1 MRSSAVRAGLGVTA
15 AAVTGLVFGSL
26 PAAALSAAV
35 PTGPGQAV
43 IVVLA
48 DQFQNLPAVHGSAV
62 ARTDAVAGAQAPLI
76 SSLQSAGARDV
87 RSLSLLDALT
97 ATVTPA
103 EAATLRANPQVAEVV
118 PDAAIKLPEQ
128 ARPAVAG
135 PSAGRGRAQTPPAG
149 VCAPN
154 GQTQLNPEAIS
165 AIGADSDVPGAPTA
179 RSLGATGAGVIVGDI
194 AGSIDPATPELVRAD
209 GTDVIGDYQDFTG
222 EGGTVQSEDLESYLD
237 DGMIAAQGS
246 HVYNL
251 QDYMSATD
259 PLARPCN
266 IRLEGVAPNV
276 TLDAYK
282 VYGADDYTTTSA
294 FLEAINYA
302 VTVDHVNVLN
312 EEGGSFPMPDTSAD
326 LIKQANAAAIAAGVT
341 ITSPS
346 YDAGPENTIWSPSTQ
361 PGVLSVGASTTFRSY
376 AQADSAGF
384 ASIGATGYVSGNISA
399 LSSGGSTEAG
409 RSIDLV
415 APGDLDWAICTAD
428 PALAADCVNQAGKPS
443 GLTQSGG
450 TSESGPLVAGV
461 AALVIQAYR
470 SAHGGACPTPQLVGQ
485 LLTSTAD
492 DLGAVGSEQGAGQVD
507 AYKAVEAAESVHTGD
522 GSPAATGNTLLTSV
536 DQLDAIGNPGAGQN
550 FSVQVTNTGSKT
562 QKVSLSGRTLGT
574 SHVVSTKTVTLAD
587 GGASYVDAYGYTR
600 NVQKV
605 TFTVPAGQSQLDA
618 NIAWPGTAAQDSVD
632 VTLLDPHGVLTGY
645 SLPQGGGN
653 HGQSTVH
660 TPVAGT
666 WTAVIT
672 DTTKASNGYVGP
684 VQFSAAVSSFVGFGS
699 VSPST
704 LTLAPGAVGTVHV
717 TAALPA
723 KPGDLTASLAISS
736 PQSGASSIPITLRS
750 VIPVANGVGKF
761 TGTLVGGNGRG
772 YVPAQTLFYNVNV
785 PSNEPALDLQVAL
798 DDNATDTFTAFLVS
812 PDGQN
817 PARATNQLPSGSTVV
832 NGTAA
837 RAHVLNP
844 EAGQWTVIVTF
855 NNPVNGD
862 ALNTPVNGTVSF
874 APITAATTGVPT
886 GGVLQPGKAQQV
898 AVTVHNDSAGVE
910 SYFLDARLA
919 QQAQVTLASFTPSA
933 NLTLPLSY
941 SNADP
946 QWIVPTETTA
956 VSASAVSTAPV
967 MFDAAP
973 YNGEP
978 DLASTAVGNNAFVS
992 YSAAQVTQGDWNVI
1006 PQLAGAFGPTGT
1018 PAPSTVTL
1026 GMSVTTRAF
1035 DPNATSPSG
1044 DLWLLG
1050 VTPKAPFAPVVV
1062 QPGKSATLYLTIT
1075 PSGPAGSTVTGT
1087 IFLDDDSALSEN
1099 GASPTGDELVAI
1111 PYHYTVG

>member
-15 AAVTGLVFGSL
+15 AIATGLVFGSL
-26 PAAALSAAV
+26 PAAALTAAV
-35 PTGPGQAV
+35 PAGPGQAV

-48 DQFQNLPAVHGSAV
+48 DQYQNLPAGHTSLG
-62 ARTDAVAGAQAPLI
+62 ARNSAVAGAQAPLI
-76 SSLQSAGARDV
+76 NGLHAAGAQNV
-87 RSLSLLDALT
+87 RSLSLLNALT
-97 ATVTPA
+97 ATVTPD
-103 EAATLRANPQVAEVV
+103 EAATLRSNPQVAAVV
-118 PDAAIKLPEQ
+118 PDAAIKLPQQ
-128 ARPAVAG
+128 ALPTTVG
-135 PSAGRGRAQTPPAG
+135 PTAKHGKAQTLPAG

-154 GQTQLNPEAIS
+154 GKVQLNPEAIS
-165 AIGADSDVPGAPTA
+165 AINADSDVPGAPTA
-179 RSLGATGAGVIVGDI
+179 RSLGATGAGVVVGDI
-194 AGSIDPATPELVRAD
+194 AGSVDPATPELVRAD
-209 GTDVIGDYQDFTG
+209 GTGVIGDYQDFTG
-222 EGGTVQSEDLESYLD
+222 EGGSVQSEDLESYLD
-237 DGMIAAQGS
+237 DGMIAAQGD

-259 PLARPCN
+259 PLAQPCD
-266 IRLEGVAPNV
+266 IRLEGVSPDV

-326 LIKQANAAAIAAGVT
+326 LIKLANTAAIAAGVT

-346 YDAGPENTIWSPSTQ
+346 YDAGPENTIWSPSSE

-376 AQADSAGF
+376 AQSDTAGYD
-384 ASIGATGYVSGNISA
+384 SIGATGYVSGNISS
-399 LSSGGSTEAG
+399 LSSGGSTEVG

-428 PALAADCVNQAGKPS
+428 PTLAADCTNQAGAPS

-450 TSESGPLVAGV
+450 TSEAGPLVAGV

-470 SAHGGACPTPQLVGQ
+470 TTHGGASPTPQLVGQ

-492 DLGAVGSEQGAGQVD
+492 DLGAIGAEQGAGQVD
-507 AYKAVEAAESVHTGD
+507 AYRAVEAAMSVHTAD
-522 GSPAATGNTLLTSV
+522 GSPTATGNTLLTDV
-536 DQLDAIGNPGAGQN
+536 DQLDAIGNPGASQN
-550 FSVQVTNTGSKT
+550 FSVQVTNTGTST
-562 QKVSLSGRTLGT
+562 QKVSLSGRTLGA
-574 SHVVSTKTVTLAD
+574 SHVVSNKTVTLAD
-587 GGASYVDAYGYTR
+587 GGASYVDAYGFTR

-605 TFTVPAGQSQLDA
+605 AFTVPAGQSELDA
-618 NIAWPGTAAQDSVD
+618 NIAYPGTAQDPVD
-632 VTLLDPHGVLTGY
+632 LTLLDPHGLLTGY
-645 SLPQGGGN
+645 SLPQGNGN
-653 HGQSTVH
+653 HGHIDVH
-660 TPVAGT
+660 TPVSGT

-672 DTTKASNGYVGP
+672 DTAKASNGYVGP
-684 VQFSAAVSSFVGFGS
+684 VQFSAAVSTFTTLGS
-699 VSPST
+699 VSPAT
-704 LTLAPGAVGTVHV
+704 LTLAPGAVGTAHLSVP
-717 TAALPA
+717 LPA
-723 KPGDLTASLAISS
+723 APGDLTGSLAISS

-750 VIPVANGVGKF
+750 VIPVANGVGTF
-761 TGTLVGGNGRG
+761 TGDLVGGNGRG

-785 PSNEPALDLQVAL
+785 PQGEPALDLQVAL
-798 DDNATDTFTAFLVS
+798 GHGATDPFTAFLVS
-812 PDGQN
+812 PDEQN
-817 PARATNQLPSGSTVV
+817 PARATNQLPSGATVV
-832 NGTAA
+832 DGNGA

-862 ALNTPVNGTVSF
+862 ALDTPVNGTVDF
-874 APITAATTGVPT
+874 APIAVKTAGVPT
-886 GGVLQPGKAQQV
+886 GGVLQPGTAQQV

-919 QQAQVTLASFTPSA
+919 QQAQLTLASFTPSA

-946 QWIVPTETTA
+946 QWLVPTETTA
-956 VSASAVSTAPV
+956 LTASATSTAPV

-992 YSAAQVTQGDWNVI
+992 YSAAQVTQGDWNLI
-1006 PQLAGAFGPTGT
+1006 PQPTGAFGPTAG
-1018 PAPSTVTL
+1018 ASASTVTL
-1026 GMSVTTRAF
+1026 GLGVTTRAF
-1035 DPNATSPSG
+1035 DPNASSPSG
-1044 DLWLLG
+1044 DLWLRG
-1050 VTPKAPFAPVVV
+1050 VNPQAAFAPVVV
-1062 QPGKSATLYLTIT
+1062 QPGQSATLYLAIT
-1075 PSGPAGSTVTGT
+1075 PSGPANSTVTGT